1 MERDEVP
8 LDLQFSDPLVVLC
21 MKISANIV
29 DVLNSTVYPGTI
41 DIENKRITAI
51 TRNNERYDTF
61 ILPGFVD
68 AHVHIESSMLVPSEF
83 ARLAVMHGTVATVS
97 DPHEI
102 ANVLGIN
109 GVKFMI
115 ENGKSLPF
123 KFYFGASPCVPATAF
138 ETSGASLGQPDIE
151 TLLENN
157 EIKYLSEMMNFPGVI
172 GGDPDVMSKI
182 GIAKKYG
189 KPIDGHAPGLRGEA
203 LKHYIDAGI
212 STDHETFQYDEGE
225 EKLSLGMKLLLREGS
240 AAKNFDT
247 LNHLIAK
254 YPEQCMLCS
263 DDKHPD
269 DLVAGHINEL
279 IKRAVIV
286 GIDRMTILRCAC
298 VNPVLH
304 YRLDVGLLKIGDD
317 ADFIEVDNLSSFNV
331 LKTYI
336 KGRIVAENGKPL
348 LPHIAVNSINNFETG
363 IHSKNEFA
371 MKAEGNKIRIIEAIN
386 HQVITGSIH
395 AILKRKNGNIVPDI
409 ERDILKIAV
418 VNRYRDQLPAIG
430 LVKNFGLKAGAIASS
445 VSHDSHNIVAVGVTD
460 EDLCKAINLVIEHK
474 GGLAISYDNFQEV
487 LPLPIAG
494 LMSDEDGFSVARRYS
509 KIDRIA
515 KQLGSHLDAP
525 FMTLSFMA
533 LLVIPKLKLSDR
545 GLFDSERFEFVDV
558 FEG

>member
-1 MERDEVP
+1 
-8 LDLQFSDPLVVLC
+8 
-21 MKISANIV
+21 MKVSANIV
-29 DVLNSTVYPGTI
+29 DVLNSTIYPGMI
-41 DIENKRITAI
+41 DIQNGRIAAI
-51 TRNNERYDTF
+51 TRNNGSYDTF

-102 ANVLGIN
+102 ANVLGMN
-109 GVKFMI
+109 GVRFMI
-115 ENGKSLPF
+115 ENGKSVPF
-123 KFYFGASPCVPATAF
+123 KFYFGASPCVPATVF
-138 ETSGASLGQPDIE
+138 ETAGASLGQYEIE

-172 GGDPDVMSKI
+172 GGDSDIMAKI
-182 GIAKKYG
+182 GAAKKYG
-189 KPIDGHAPGLRGEA
+189 KPIDGHAPGLRGEP
-203 LKHYIDAGI
+203 LKHYIGAGI

-247 LNHLIAK
+247 LNHLITK

-279 IKRAVIV
+279 VKRAVIM
-286 GIDRMTILRCAC
+286 GIDRMIILKCAC

-304 YRLDVGLLKIGDD
+304 YGLDVGLLRIGDD
-317 ADFIEVDNLSSFNV
+317 ADFIEVDSLSSFNV

-348 LPHIAVNSINNFETG
+348 LPHVAVNRINNFETG
-363 IHSKNEFA
+363 IHSSDEFA
-371 MKAEGNKIRIIEAIN
+371 MKARGNKIRIIEAIN
-386 HQVITGSIH
+386 HQVITGSVQ
-395 AILKRKNGNIVPDI
+395 AILKQKNGNVVPDI

-418 VNRYRDQLPAIG
+418 VNRYKNLPPAIG
-430 LVKNFGLKAGAIASS
+430 LVKNFGLKIGAIASS

-460 EDLCKAINLVIEHK
+460 EDICNAINLVVECK
-474 GGLAISYDNFQEV
+474 GGLAVSYDNIREV

-494 LMSDEDGFSVARRYS
+494 LMSDEDGFSVARQYS
-509 KIDRIA
+509 RIDRIS

-533 LLVIPKLKLSDR
+533 LLVIPKLKLSDM
-545 GLFDSERFEFVDV
+545 GLFDGERFEFVDV
-558 FEG
+558 LEG

>member
-1 MERDEVP
+1 MKVP
-8 LDLQFSDPLVVLC
+8 
-21 MKISANIV
+21 ANII
-29 DVLNSTVYPGTI
+29 DVLNSIIYPGII
-41 DIENKRITAI
+41 DVRDGKIAAI
-51 TRNNERYDTF
+51 TRNNENYDTF

-68 AHVHIESSMLVPSEF
+68 AHVHVESSMLAPSEF
-83 ARLAVMHGTVATVS
+83 ARLAVMHGTVAIVS

-102 ANVLGIN
+102 ANVLGMN
-109 GVKFMI
+109 GVEFMI
-115 ENGKSLPF
+115 ENGRSVPF
-123 KFYFGASPCVPATAF
+123 KFCFGASPCVPATVF
-138 ETSGASLGQPDIE
+138 ETAGASLGQSEVE
-151 TLLENN
+151 TLLQNN

-172 GGDPDVMSKI
+172 GGDPDVMAKI

-203 LKHYIDAGI
+203 LKRYIGAGI

-247 LNHLIAK
+247 LSHLIAK

-279 IKRAVIV
+279 VKRSVIM
-286 GIDRMTILRCAC
+286 GIDRMVILKCAC

-304 YRLDVGLLKIGDD
+304 YGLDVGLLRIGDD
-317 ADFIEVDNLSSFNV
+317 ADFIEVDDPSSFNV

-348 LPHIAVNSINNFETG
+348 IPHSAVNCINNFNTELRG
-363 IHSKNEFA
+363 INEFA
-371 MKAEGNKIRIIEAIN
+371 IKARGNKIRIIEAIN
-386 HQVITGSIH
+386 HQVITGSVLS
-395 AILKRKNGNIVPDI
+395 ILKQEDGNVVADI
-409 ERDILKIAV
+409 EKDILKISV
-418 VNRYRDQLPAIG
+418 VNRYRNLPPAIG
-430 LVKNFGLKAGAIASS
+430 LVKNFGLKTGAIASS

-460 EDLCKAINLVIEHK
+460 EDICNAINLVIEYK
-474 GGLAISYDNFQEV
+474 GGLAVSYGNVREV

-494 LMSDEDGFSVARRYS
+494 LMSDEDGFSVARQYS
-509 KIDRIA
+509 RIDRIA

-545 GLFDSERFEFVDV
+545 GLFDGERFEFVDV
-558 FEG
+558 FEV

>member
-1 MERDEVP
+1 
-8 LDLQFSDPLVVLC
+8 
-21 MKISANIV
+21 MKVSANII
-29 DVLNSTVYPGTI
+29 DILNSIIYPGII
-41 DIENKRITAI
+41 DIQNGRIAAI
-51 TRNNERYDTF
+51 ARNNESYDTF
-61 ILPGFVD
+61 VLPGFVD
-68 AHVHIESSMLVPSEF
+68 AHVHIESSMLTPSEF

-102 ANVLGIN
+102 ANVLGMN

-115 ENGKSLPF
+115 ENGKSVPF
-123 KFYFGASPCVPATAF
+123 KFHFGASPCVPATAF
-138 ETSGASLGQPDIE
+138 ETAGASLGQSEIE
-151 TLLENN
+151 TLLQNN

-172 GGDPDVMSKI
+172 GGDPDVMAKI
-182 GIAKKYG
+182 EIAKKYG

-203 LKHYIDAGI
+203 LKRYISAGI

-269 DLVAGHINEL
+269 DLVAGHINDL
-279 IKRAVIV
+279 VKRSVIM
-286 GIDRMTILRCAC
+286 GIDRMIILKCAC

-304 YRLDVGLLKIGDD
+304 YGLNVGLLRVGDD

-336 KGRIVAENGKPL
+336 KGRIVAENGKAL
-348 LPHIAVNSINNFETG
+348 LPRVAANHINNFKTEIQAAG
-363 IHSKNEFA
+363 EFA
-371 MKAEGNKIRIIEAIN
+371 IKARGNKIRIIEAIN
-386 HQVITGSIH
+386 HQVITGSVE
-395 AILKRKNGNIVPDI
+395 AILKQKNGYVAPDI
-409 ERDILKIAV
+409 ERDILKITV
-418 VNRYRDQLPAIG
+418 VNRYENLPPAIG
-430 LVKNFGLKAGAIASS
+430 LVKNFGLKTGAIASS

-460 EDLCKAINLVIEHK
+460 EDICNAINLVIEHK
-474 GGLAISYDNFQEV
+474 GGLAVSYDNIREV

-494 LMSDEDGFSVARRYS
+494 LMSDEDGFTVARQYS
-509 KIDRIA
+509 RIDRIA

-545 GLFDSERFEFVDV
+545 GLFDGERFEFVDV

>member
-1 MERDEVP
+1 
-8 LDLQFSDPLVVLC
+8 
-21 MKISANIV
+21 MKVSANIV
-29 DVLNSTVYPGTI
+29 DVLSSTIYPGII
-41 DIENKRITAI
+41 DIQNGRIVSI
-51 TRNNERYDTF
+51 MRNNGRYDTF

-83 ARLAVMHGTVATVS
+83 ARLATVHGTVATVS

-102 ANVLGIN
+102 ANVLGMD

-115 ENGKSLPF
+115 ENGRSVPF

-138 ETSGASLGQPDIE
+138 ETAGASLGQSEIE
-151 TLLENN
+151 TLLMKN
-157 EIKYLSEMMNFPGVI
+157 EIKYLSEVMNFPGVI
-172 GGDPDVMSKI
+172 RDDPDILAKI

-189 KPIDGHAPGLRGEA
+189 KAIDGHAPGLRGEA
-203 LKHYIDAGI
+203 LKQYIGAGI

-247 LNHLIAK
+247 LSHLIAK

-279 IKRAVIV
+279 VKRAVIT
-286 GIDRMTILRCAC
+286 GIDIMIILKCAC

-304 YRLDVGLLKIGDD
+304 YGLDLGLLRVGDD

-348 LPHIAVNSINNFETG
+348 LPHIAVNPINNFETG
-363 IHSKNEFA
+363 IHSTGEFA
-371 MKAEGNKIRIIEAIN
+371 LKSRGSKIRIIEAIN
-386 HQVITGSIH
+386 HQVITGSVQ
-395 AILKRKNGNIVPDI
+395 AILKEENGNVVPDI
-409 ERDILKIAV
+409 EKDILKIIV
-418 VNRYRDQLPAIG
+418 VNRYRNLPPAIG
-430 LVKNFGLKAGAIASS
+430 MTKNFGLKTGAIASS
-445 VSHDSHNIVAVGVTD
+445 VAHDSHNIVAVGVTD
-460 EDLCKAINLVIEHK
+460 EDICNAINLVVEHK
-474 GGLAISYDNFQEV
+474 GGLAVSYDNVQEV

-494 LMSDEDGFSVARRYS
+494 LMSDEDGFSVASRYS

-545 GLFDSERFEFVDV
+545 GLFDGEHFEFVDV